1 MNNVKAMS
9 PKELESLDNLSKSTL
24 VDLIKFIFN
33 CKTVDNIDALENSI
47 QSVSHQVFQND
58 DVKVLYCN
66 NHKKTAPNINF
77 NTPFS
82 SANSSAPSKQS
93 KSHTNK
99 KHCCSKS
106 TNKQVTKD
114 TSINVG
120 CFGNLSNRQFCLV
133 SEKENATTSK
143 SATEVMNQLIPYIN
157 EAFSRVDSGKSKP
170 TSLTP
175 REKEVLNWVAQGKGC
190 WETGVIVGI
199 SERTVKFHLQNIY
212 RKLNVVNRAQ
222 AIAKAMAEGIF

>member
-1 MNNVKAMS
+1 MSNVKAMS
-9 PKELESLDNLSKSTL
+9 PKELDSLDNLSKSTL

-47 QSVSHQVFQND
+47 QTVSHQVFQNN

-66 NHKKTAPNINF
+66 NNKKTAPNINF
-77 NTPFS
+77 DNPFS
-82 SANSSAPSKQS
+82 STSSSSRIKQP
-93 KSHTNK
+93 KSHTNQ
-99 KHCCSKS
+99 KHCCTKP
-106 TNKQVTKD
+106 TNTKVTKD
-114 TSINVG
+114 RSINVG
-120 CFGNLSNRQFCLV
+120 CFGNHSHRQFCV
-133 SEKENATTSK
+133 ISEKENATTSK
-143 SATEVMNQLIPYIN
+143 SATEVMKQLIPYIN
-157 EAFSRVDSGKSKP
+157 EAFSRVDSGKQKP
-170 TSLTP
+170 TNLTP